1 MEPKGI
7 PGLSAEESTAWMF
20 LMGMTIWLP
29 AALDAQLSRDEGIS
43 NFEYGALS
51 ALARSDCR
59 SMRIKDLARMANGSF
74 PRLSKMID
82 RFEKQGWVT
91 RRPDP
96 DDGRATRAVLTA
108 EGLRKVAAATP
119 AHIALARQLV
129 FDQLTPEQVEQLTT
143 IAEKIFAAA
152 GPDGAC
158 ASRMT

>member
-7 PGLSAEESTAWMF
+7 PGLNAEESTAWMS
-20 LMGMTIWLP
+20 LMAMTMWLP
-29 AALDAQLSRDEGIS
+29 AALDVQLSRDEGIS
-43 NFEYGALS
+43 NFEYGALA
-51 ALARSDCR
+51 ALAQNECR
-59 SMRIKDLARMANGSF
+59 SMRIKDLARMANGTF

-82 RFEKQGWVT
+82 RFEKQGWVI

-108 EGLRKVAAATP
+108 EGLRKVAVATP
-119 AHIALARQLV
+119 AHIALARELV
-129 FDQLTPEQVEQLTT
+129 FDQLTSEQVEQLTT
-143 IAEKIFAAA
+143 ITQKVFRAA